1 MGMKSKLILVLVLVF
16 ALSSVASAS
25 IITGVDRSR
34 GRSDTNRPPFP
45 TGSYNGEDNP
55 LPSDPGGIADG
66 LIIYSDRMYPFV
78 NTPAGMLGN
87 EWVRMFNTDKSS
99 SEFDVSYM
107 VTIGEDAPLWM
118 AVDDRCA
125 TSGEFGSILGWIEL
139 ATYRFPCGIE
149 WADTGMDLTVQE
161 NATTNRTMS
170 VFMTTTALPAGSYD
184 FGLNPSGNNMYIIG
198 AVPEPM
204 TIALLG
210 LGGLG
215 LIRRKRS

>member
-1 MGMKSKLILVLVLVF
+1 MRSKLILVLVLVF
-16 ALSSVASAS
+16 VLSSVASAS
-25 IITGVDRSR
+25 IITGVDRTR
-34 GRSDTNRPPFP
+34 GRSANKPPIGVYDGN
-45 TGSYNGEDNP
+45 TDP

-66 LIIYSDRMYPFV
+66 LVIYSDRTYPFI

-87 EWVRMFNTDKSS
+87 EWVCMFNDDKNSG
-99 SEFDVSYM
+99 EYDVSYL
-107 VTIGEDAPLWM
+107 VTIGEDAPLWV

-125 TSGEFGSILGWIEL
+125 TSGEFGSMLGWIEL
-139 ATYRFPCGIE
+139 TTYRFPCDIE
-149 WADTGMDLTVQE
+149 WADTGMDLYVKE
-161 NATTNRTMS
+161 NDTTFRPMS
-170 VFMTTTALPAGSYD
+170 VFMTTEVLPAGSYD
-184 FGLNPSGNNMYIIG
+184 FGLQPSGNNFYIIG